1 MANNTAGEL
10 FYVNVKDAVTVR
22 KTMLETAKSTINCLQ
37 RLSKFQVIRDEK
49 EAKLQRVNE
58 LVHELEEMSIKF
70 KSYMPDV
77 KDKHLNSVGIDK
89 GQDKSSKEDLK
100 EEAIKEV
107 KSKSKKSKRK
117 GKDKKDDKKSKDD
130 EKDKNEKDEE
140 DLNDITKLESAIS
153 NIESKLNNML
163 KD

>member
-1 MANNTAGEL
+1 MAKDTAGEL

-77 KDKHLNSVGIDK
+77 KDKHLNSVGIEK
-89 GQDKSSKEDLK
+89 GQDNQPKEDLK

-107 KSKSKKSKRK
+107 KSKSKKSKKK
-117 GKDKKDDKKSKDD
+117 GKDNKDVKKDSK
-130 EKDKNEKDEE
+130 EKDEKDEE

-153 NIESKLNNML
+153 NIENKLNNML